1 MGYLQNS
8 TDTSDVRI
16 RPKGKLKRISFVKEG
31 SADHAA
37 DHKNKNEKDLSKD
50 GNEVPELVYV
60 QPTDKQ
66 SSWLK
71 PRSRRSTQSAKR
83 SVAKTS
89 RRLKNNRQQ
98 TSRHPPSQREQTSR
112 RLPKQKYFSKYDR
125 LSAIKTADRPRSSNT
140 LKTQNG
146 KTIRI
151 IQVWVPKGVINRGPN

>member
-1 MGYLQNS
+1 MGYLENS
-8 TDTSDVRI
+8 TNTSDVRI

-37 DHKNKNEKDLSKD
+37 DQKDKNEKDLSKD

-71 PRSRRSTQSAKR
+71 PKSKRSTQSAKR

-89 RRLKNNRQQ
+89 RGLITNKQQ
-98 TSRHPPSQREQTSR
+98 TSRRLTSQREQTSR
-112 RLPKQKYFSKYDR
+112 RLPKLKYFSKYDR
-125 LSAIKTADRPRSSNT
+125 LSAIKTADRPQSSNI
-140 LKTQNG
+140 LKT
-146 KTIRI
+146 
-151 IQVWVPKGVINRGPN
+151 